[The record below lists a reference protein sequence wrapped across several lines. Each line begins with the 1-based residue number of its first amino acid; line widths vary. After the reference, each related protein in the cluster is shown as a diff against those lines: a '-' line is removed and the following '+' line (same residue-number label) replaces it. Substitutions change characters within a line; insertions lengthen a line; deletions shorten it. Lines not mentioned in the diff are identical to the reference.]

1 MVSDAY
7 CILESIYIYS
17 NTPICLLTLYI
28 LHATM
33 KKLHMIGLG
42 VYGLNREFG
51 ISQSGHATV
60 TARYFAKR
68 MNILGH

>member
-1 MVSDAY
+1 MFIDPVDTACY
-7 CILESIYIYS
+7 DE
-17 NTPICLLTLYI
+17 
-28 LHATM
+28 

-60 TARYFAKR
+60 TVRYFA
-68 MNILGH
+68 

>member
-1 MVSDAY
+1 
-7 CILESIYIYS
+7 
-17 NTPICLLTLYI
+17 
-28 LHATM
+28 
-33 KKLHMIGLG
+33 MIGLG

>member
-1 MVSDAY
+1 MVDLSGIK
-7 CILESIYIYS
+7 CVLCYS
-17 NTPICLLTLYI
+17 YTPMRLLTLYI

-60 TARYFAKR
+60 TGRIFV
-68 MNILGH
+68 

>member
-1 MVSDAY
+1 MR
-7 CILESIYIYS
+7 
-17 NTPICLLTLYI
+17 LLTLYI

-60 TARYFAKR
+60 TGRIFV
-68 MNILGH
+68 